1 MAGASDRHY
10 MNPQHGAHFGAGSI
24 GHEGRDKQSAG
35 DVKDESGQHKAPSI
49 HIHSH
54 SKGHTVHIMH
64 HNGQHEQHE
73 HSHGDA
79 EGIAGHI
86 HQHLGGQPANVASE
100 GAAPPMEEEEF
111 S

>member
-1 MAGASDRHY
+1 MAGASDRHF
-10 MNPQHGAHFGAGSI
+10 MDSQHGAHFGAGSI
-24 GHEGRDKQSAG
+24 GHEGTSKAGAG
-35 DVKDESGQHKAPSI
+35 DVEEKSGQHRAPHI

-54 SKGHTVHIMH
+54 SQGHTVHIMH

-73 HSHGDA
+73 HAHGDS
-79 EGIAGHI
+79 EGIAEHI